1 MRYWIGR
8 LLCKMGWHD
17 WYEGITV
24 ARCCRVGCNAKY
36 NLLTDYE
43 EEDYDG

>member
-8 LLCKMGWHD
+8 LFCKLGWHN
-17 WYEGITV
+17 WFEGITV
-24 ARCCRVGCNAKY
+24 AYCRRGGCNAKY

-43 EEDYDG
+43 EDEYDG